1 MENLE
6 LMMIIT
12 ETKDSASRLRSR
24 VERTEKRN
32 SELEDRLI
40 EIIQSEQ

>member
-1 MENLE
+1 
-6 LMMIIT
+6 MIIT
-12 ETKDSASRLRSR
+12 EMKDSASRLSSR